1 MSAKEQKEQEEEED
15 IKALSNRSFT
25 DLSHGSQALVL
36 FLRAVV
42 GNPKVLIL
50 DEPFQGMD
58 KKQVQ
63 RTREFIDH
71 PEKFVI
77 GQTEEER
84 EKDLRERKEGAVVL
98 VSHYE
103 SEWPQTFGSLIRLRD
118 GEVVERI

>member
-1 MSAKEQKEQEEEED
+1 M
-15 IKALSNRSFT
+15 LSGRSLT

-63 RTREFIDH
+63 RTRDYIDNLENL
-71 PEKFVI
+71 PI
-77 GQTEEER
+77 GETKEER
-84 EKDLRERKEGAVVL
+84 EKDLEERKRGAVVL

-103 SEWPQTFGSLIRLRD
+103 SEWPQTFGSLLRLRD
-118 GEVVERI
+118 GEAVERI